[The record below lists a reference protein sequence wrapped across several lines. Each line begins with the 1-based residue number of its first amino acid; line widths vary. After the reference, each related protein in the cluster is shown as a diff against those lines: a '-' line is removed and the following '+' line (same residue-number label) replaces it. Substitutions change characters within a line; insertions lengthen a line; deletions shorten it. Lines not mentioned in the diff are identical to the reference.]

1 VAIKGGLCFLLCKT
15 IKGSVLSVL
24 RDFVSCV
31 VFGFSAS
38 CYLQRAVVL
47 GCGGERKV
55 WALLE
60 RRTMMN
66 GVEKTNG
73 EDVATEEQLITP
85 WTVSVAR

>member
-1 VAIKGGLCFLLCKT
+1 
-15 IKGSVLSVL
+15 
-24 RDFVSCV
+24 
-31 VFGFSAS
+31 
-38 CYLQRAVVL
+38 VVL

-55 WALLE
+55 WDLLE

>member
-1 VAIKGGLCFLLCKT
+1 LESVEIYGLYAYKSGLCFLLYK
-15 IKGSVLSVL
+15 IRKGCV
-24 RDFVSCV
+24 FVV
-31 VFGFSAS
+31 GFSS
-38 CYLQRAVVL
+38 CYLQRVVL
-47 GCGGERKV
+47 GRGGGGRKV
-55 WALLE
+55 WTLLE